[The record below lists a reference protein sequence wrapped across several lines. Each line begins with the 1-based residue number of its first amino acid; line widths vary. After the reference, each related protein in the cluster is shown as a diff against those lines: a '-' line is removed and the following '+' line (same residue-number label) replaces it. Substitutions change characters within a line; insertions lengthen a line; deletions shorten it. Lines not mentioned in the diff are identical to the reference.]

1 MATYRVGICGSYG
14 GMNLGDEAILHG
26 MLSEL
31 RQSIPAEVTVFSR
44 NPEDTLV
51 RHGVARA
58 LATRDMAR
66 DELRP
71 EVERLDLLI
80 VGGGGILF
88 DDEAQLYL
96 REAQI
101 ALDAGIPVLVYAV
114 SVGPLTRRDAR
125 EVVAETLGRATVVTV
140 RDRQSRQLLEQIGV
154 KREIEVVAD
163 PALLVRPEP
172 AAGDL
177 LEREGVRPVRHLI
190 GISVRERGVAAPDLN
205 ESHYHRLLADAA
217 DFMISRY
224 DAKLIFVPLEHRVL
238 DVQQSHAVIARMAY
252 AQRANVLKEN
262 YTVSEMLGIVERFD
276 FAVAMRLHFLI
287 FSALRGV
294 PFVAL
299 PYAGKVEG
307 FLEAFEMRMPS
318 VQDVRAGQLIAR
330 IDEAWDYRHEL
341 RRKIAAHLPEMQ
353 EKARIPNRLAVDLL
367 QGRRAGTRTPA
378 KAGSE

>member
-1 MATYRVGICGSYG
+1 MPNYRVGICGSYG

-31 RQSIPAEVTVFSR
+31 RRSVPAEVTVFSR
-44 NPEDTLV
+44 NPEDTLA

-58 LATRDMAR
+58 LRTRDMPR

-88 DDEAQLYL
+88 DAEAHLYL

-101 ALDAGIPVLVYAV
+101 AIDAGVPVLVYAV
-114 SVGPLTRRDAR
+114 SVGPLTKREPRDL
-125 EVVAETLGRATVVTV
+125 VAQTLARATIVTV
-140 RDRQSRQLLEQIGV
+140 RDRPSRHLLEEIGV
-154 KREIEVVAD
+154 RRPIEVVAD
-163 PALLVRPEP
+163 PALLVQPGEAPEN
-172 AAGDL
+172 L
-177 LEREGVRPVRHLI
+177 LEGEGVRPAARLI
-190 GISVRERGVAAPDLN
+190 GISVREPGVAAPDLD
-205 ESHYHRLLADAA
+205 ETDYHGLLADAA

-224 DAKLIFVPLEHRVL
+224 DATLIFLPLEQRVL

-252 AQRANVLKEN
+252 APRAHVLKQN
-262 YTVSEMLGIVERFD
+262 YTVTEMLGIVKRLD
-276 FAVAMRLHFLI
+276 FSVAMRLHVLI

-307 FLEAFEMRMPS
+307 FLEAFEMSMPG
-318 VQDVRAGQLIAR
+318 VHEVRAGQLIAR

-341 RRKIAAHLPEMQ
+341 KQKIAAHLPEMQ
-353 EKARIPNRLAVDLL
+353 EKARIPNRLAVELL
-367 QGRRAGTRTPA
+367 KGRAPAAAG
-378 KAGSE
+378 AGA